1 MKILIFGISGMLGSS
16 LFAQLGRHKDFD
28 LVGTQRSESL
38 KATNSLGR
46 RPARFVLIDAIDFS
60 RVSELLAAERPE
72 WVVNCIG
79 AVKQLQSAKE
89 PVSAITL
96 NSLFPRQLEML
107 AGTLGYRLLHFST
120 DCVFSGARGM
130 YSESDLPD
138 ATDLYGRSKLLG
150 EVDAPGCLTLR
161 TSMIGPELNSAHGLL
176 EWYLSQKKPVKG
188 YKKAIFSGLTTLEL
202 AKLTAK
208 LIESANDLSGVY
220 HVAAAPIDKFSLL
233 GELKRVYLG
242 AADIVPEEDTVI
254 DRSLDGRRFDLAA
267 GYKAPSWPQM
277 IDEMRAHDP
286 RK

>member
-1 MKILIFGISGMLGSS
+1 MKILIFGITGMLGSS
-16 LFAQLGRHKDFD
+16 LIAHLGRHKDFD

-38 KATNSLGR
+38 RPSNSLGL
-46 RPARFVLIDAIDFS
+46 RPARSVHIDAIDFS
-60 RVSELLAAERPE
+60 RVNELLAAERPD

-96 NSLFPRQLEML
+96 NSLFPRQLEMF

-120 DCVFSGARGM
+120 DCVFNGAKGM
-130 YSESDLPD
+130 YSEANLPD

-150 EVDAPGCLTLR
+150 EVDASGCLTLR
-161 TSMIGPELNSAHGLL
+161 TSMIGPELNSAHGLM
-176 EWYLSQKKPVKG
+176 EWYLAQKMPVKG
-188 YKKAIFSGLTTLEL
+188 FRRAVFSGLTTLEL
-202 AKLTAK
+202 AKLTAH
-208 LIESANDLSGVY
+208 LIEHPSAPSGVY
-220 HVAAAPIDKFSLL
+220 HVAADPIDKYSLL
-233 GELKRVYLG
+233 GELKRVYPS
-242 AADIVPEEDTVI
+242 AADIIPEDDTVI